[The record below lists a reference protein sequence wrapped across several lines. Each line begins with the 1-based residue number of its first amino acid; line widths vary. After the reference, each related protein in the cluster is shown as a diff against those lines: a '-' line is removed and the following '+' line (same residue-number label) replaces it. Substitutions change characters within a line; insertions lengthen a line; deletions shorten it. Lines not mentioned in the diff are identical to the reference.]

1 MREQSRHRILH
12 VIYLL
17 ITTVQAYGS
26 RHVTVRFQLGHLLW
40 YGHADARDIRIDV
53 AFRCATSQ
61 GEREYISIRIGTH
74 SEKHCSFFF
83 CLLTAQAKALPIR
96 KQRTHCVL
104 LRYTASKY
112 VLFVIYIYFC
122 FTYMSLNTF
131 SSCCSIW
138 IFVQFYNSCKNE
150 NKE

>member
-1 MREQSRHRILH
+1 MVAGTLLSGSSLATCSDMAMPMPETFGLMLPFAVQHHKERER
-12 VIYLL
+12 
-17 ITTVQAYGS
+17 G
-26 RHVTVRFQLGHLLW
+26 
-40 YGHADARDIRIDV
+40 
-53 AFRCATSQ
+53 
-61 GEREYISIRIGTH
+61 REYISIRIGTH
-74 SEKHCSFFF
+74 NEKHCSFFF

-112 VLFVIYIYFC
+112 VLFIIYIYFC

-138 IFVQFYNSCKNE
+138 IIVQFYNSCKNE